1 MSWQVSADSRR
12 TWAILQNSLSGTAAL
27 TGFPGE
33 NLLVNSLKFIDPLP
47 LISDPML
54 SGSVACGTEYDSYLL
69 EGTVYL
75 P

>member
-47 LISDPML
+47 LISDSML

>member
-1 MSWQVSADSRR
+1 MSWQVSADTSRTR
-12 TWAILQNSLSGTAAL
+12 AILQNPLSSPAAV

-33 NLLVNSLKFIDPLP
+33 NLLVNSLKFIEPLL
-47 LISDPML
+47 LISDFIL
-54 SGSVACGTEYDSYLL
+54 SGSVPCGAEYDSYLL

>member
-1 MSWQVSADSRR
+1 MSWQVSADISR

-33 NLLVNSLKFIDPLP
+33 SLLVNSLKFIDPLP
-47 LISDPML
+47 LISDFIL
-54 SGSVACGTEYDSYLL
+54 SGSVVCGTEYDSYLL